1 MHSLVAP
8 QRCSSDPLNSNLSNE
23 HQARKFRRHQPTTD
37 TMVHEAEWVTP
48 WRVDAL
54 RLPELQAAAAAW
66 PRPPP
71 PRQSARRRPLP
82 ASAPVLQHST
92 ALGNEGTR
100 ILPLASGDGTC
111 RAQGS
116 FAQQSHFFGQRVII
130 PIISI
135 ILILQ
140 GVLHLLFTSA
150 CAACSCA
157 SAASA
162 PSCSP
167 CSRPRSC
174 AASARAACASALAAA
189 TRLPARRS
197 IAATAC

>member
-116 FAQQSHFFGQRVII
+116 FAQQSHFFGQLVII
-130 PIISI
+130 PI